1 MTIANQ
7 LQQLYPTPES
17 ILSIRLNYK
26 SWDSMAKAIGVPKD
40 ALRLHR
46 KALGM
51 EMQSGRKKPER
62 KYADYLTM
70 PEINANI
77 RKMFKS
83 ENVVTTYRATN
94 IEEFL
99 RNPCSNNGLVLVGKK
114 LGNTW
119 DQVHNPGIR
128 R

>member
-1 MTIANQ
+1 MTVAQ
-7 LQQLYPTPES
+7 KLQHLYPTPES

-26 SWDSMAKAIGVPKD
+26 SWKSMAKSIGVPKD

-51 EMQSGRKKPER
+51 EMESGRRKPER

-83 ENVVTTYRATN
+83 ENVVTMYKITDMAAFEQN
-94 IEEFL
+94 VCGDE
-99 RNPCSNNGLVLVGKK
+99 GLVLVGKE